1 MASRTLGS
9 TGEVACISR
18 YKGLPEIR
26 TPFIVIPSES
36 SLVDGGSAMAA
47 EEAVES
53 VREREKG
60 RGIAEMLR
68 SLEMRFLEAIEKV
81 E

>member
-36 SLVDGGSAMAA
+36 SLSGGGSAMAVA
-47 EEAVES
+47 AVAS
-53 VREREKG
+53 GREREKG
-60 RGIAEMLR
+60 REIEEMLR
-68 SLEMRFLEAIEKV
+68 SLEMRFLEAMEEV